1 MRVSIIGENTLP
13 EQFWIT
19 LNSLQFLLIVYL
31 AIILSKLRERIAKL
45 EGKYEQRETN
55 HKDDRD

>member
-1 MRVSIIGENTLP
+1 MRISIIGENTLP

-45 EGKYEQRETN
+45 EGKYEQRESN
-55 HKDDRD
+55 HKL